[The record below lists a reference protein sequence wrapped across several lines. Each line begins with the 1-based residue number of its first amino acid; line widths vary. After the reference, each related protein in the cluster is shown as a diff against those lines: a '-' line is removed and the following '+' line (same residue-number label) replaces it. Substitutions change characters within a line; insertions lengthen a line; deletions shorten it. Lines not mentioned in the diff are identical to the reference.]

1 MMVMVMVMVMVVMG
15 ICTYIH
21 RSTGCVVLEMVQ
33 GKRPWAELQSNYQ
46 IMFKVGDYFC
56 DSVDTLSTYH
66 HQATKLTFIFQVG
79 MGQSPSVPS
88 HLSDEG
94 IDQWHFSFLAI
105 VHTFIALLLANLKQ
119 IFLIILIFPRQKL
132 PSEHICPQ
140 SWGTGRSSGLKIEKS
155 NFNKF
160 DANISGFAKSQLC
173 EDWVRGGKSFPS
185 AFRLNHR
192 L

>member
-1 MMVMVMVMVMVVMG
+1 MAPEVFTRNMHEGHGRAADIWFVNFVMMVMVMVIVMMMMMVMVMVVMV

-33 GKRPWAELQSNYQ
+33 GKRPWAELESNYQ

-94 IDQWHFSFLAI
+94 ID
-105 VHTFIALLLANLKQ
+105 
-119 IFLIILIFPRQKL
+119 R
-132 PSEHICPQ
+132 
-140 SWGTGRSSGLKIEKS
+140 
-155 NFNKF
+155 
-160 DANISGFAKSQLC
+160 
-173 EDWVRGGKSFPS
+173 
-185 AFRLNHR
+185 
-192 L
+192 